1 MDVLVE
7 NFTRGESESA
17 KNEIATGKI
26 ALLRS
31 LFDEFVCFR
40 SCFGTICVACIRRK
54 PRVEKGELITSDD
67 ASNSS

>member
-31 LFDEFVCFR
+31 LFDEFFALGLVSGRFALHA
-40 SCFGTICVACIRRK
+40 F
-54 PRVEKGELITSDD
+54 VESLG
-67 ASNSS
+67 